1 MREYPSPADG
11 VAGGRSTLVKWAL
24 RQVREFTASRP
35 ELRANLLRIVS
46 TDPVTKLRDVATTA
60 PSLAAETP
68 RQSDRQARLAMVD
81 QKQELLLP
89 SARAT

>member
-1 MREYPSPADG
+1 
-11 VAGGRSTLVKWAL
+11 
-24 RQVREFTASRP
+24 
-35 ELRANLLRIVS
+35 VS